1 MVIVF
6 LICWSPYA
14 SLALATILGY
24 AQVHLIS
31 KMHALYTVFC
41 VLRARQRTHMKML
54 MGWGPYMVNYERGFT
69 VQTLKVHL
77 ALFILVKNKLIL
89 SRNQALS
96 TILVPTQHSAVTKF
110 STQWDIGSEN
120 IIR

>member
-1 MVIVF
+1 MVMVIVF

-41 VLRARQRTHMKML
+41 VLRARQRTHMKMF
-54 MGWGPYMVNYERGFT
+54 MGWGSYMVNYETGPNT
-69 VQTLKVHL
+69 K
-77 ALFILVKNKLIL
+77 
-89 SRNQALS
+89 SRPS
-96 TILVPTQHSAVTKF
+96 TIQFCKKKINSN
-110 STQWDIGSEN
+110 S
-120 IIR
+120 